1 MRSRPVA
8 LLLLLALIL
17 AACGGSDSGTS
28 GTGSAGTESASGSA
42 AQETAADGGET
53 AEGGAVGGT
62 LVDLQN
68 FSVGDPNHIDPALA
82 DSFQG
87 AQVSVLLYDGLTE
100 FDFTDPAN
108 PELVGQVAE
117 SFEPNADAT
126 VWTFQLR
133 DDVTFSNGDPVLP
146 SSFAFAWNRAVDPVF
161 ASEIGYH
168 FGPIEGAAEVAD
180 GSATEL
186 SGVVADDEAMTLTVT
201 LAYPFADFGGV
212 VSHPVF
218 SPMPEEAMADLEDQ
232 TQWEQDVMIGNGP
245 FVMAEPWT
253 HDVSIVLA
261 RNEDYYG
268 GLTGETA
275 LLDGIEFVISAD
287 VDSAYADFEAGNG
300 QTGYIPSG
308 RFAEATGSYA
318 NATEPNLGLYN
329 FYINQ
334 ESQLGGDENLKLRQA
349 IALAIDR
356 QSINDTVYNGARQL
370 PTGVTPP
377 GVPGFEEGVCGE
389 WCGYDAERAQELVDE
404 WRAEGGTL
412 DAPVTIN
419 FNAGSGH
426 EEVVTLIQANLQA
439 IGLEAQLDGR
449 DATTY
454 FSQMREGACELCRAG
469 WIWDYPVYDSAI
481 YSLFHSASIDGDNLA
496 RLDDPEID
504 DLIGEARATVDDD
517 ERFAMYRDVEQRA
530 IDAGA
535 VVPINWYTGQIVYD
549 ESVVN
554 LVQTPLQFVLYER
567 ISLVQ

>member
-1 MRSRPVA
+1 MTRSRPAA
-8 LLLLLALIL
+8 LLLLLALL
-17 AACGGSDSGTS
+17 FAACSGADSGTT
-28 GTGSAGTESASGSA
+28 GTGTTAESGAE
-42 AQETAADGGET
+42 ETAADGGET
-53 AEGGAVGGT
+53 AESEAGEGGT

-68 FSVGDPNHIDPALA
+68 FSVGDPDHVDPALA
-82 DSFQG
+82 STFQG

-100 FDFTDPAN
+100 FDFTDPEN
-108 PELVGQVAE
+108 PELLPQVAE

-126 VWTFQLR
+126 EWTFQLR
-133 DDVTFSNGDPVLP
+133 DDVAFSNGDPVLP
-146 SSFAFAWNRAVDPVF
+146 SSFAYAWNRAVDPEF
-161 ASEIGYH
+161 ASEIAYH
-168 FGPIEGAAEVAD
+168 FDPIAGAAEVAD
-180 GSATEL
+180 GSASEL

-201 LAYPFADFGGV
+201 LSYPFADFGGV

-218 SPMPEEAMADLEDQ
+218 SPMPEAVMADLEDQ

-253 HDVSIVLA
+253 HDVSIVLE
-261 RNEDYYG
+261 RNEEYYG
-268 GLTGETA
+268 GLTGELA
-275 LLDGIEFVISAD
+275 VLDGLEFTISAD

-308 RFAEATGSYA
+308 RFAEATAAYA

-329 FYINQ
+329 FFINQ
-334 ESQLGGDENLKLRQA
+334 ESQLGGEENLKLRQA

-356 QSINDTVYNGARQL
+356 ESINDTVYNGARQL

-377 GVPGFEEGVCGE
+377 GVPGYEEGVCGE
-389 WCGYDAERAQELVDE
+389 WCAYDAERAQELVDE
-404 WRAEGGTL
+404 WRADGGTL
-412 DAPVTIN
+412 DAPITIN

-426 EEVVTLIQANLQA
+426 EEVVTLMQANLEA

-449 DATTY
+449 DSTTY

-469 WIWDYPVYDSAI
+469 WIWDYPVYDSAL
-481 YSLFHSASIDGDNLA
+481 YSLFHSASIDGDNFP

-504 DLIGEARATVDDD
+504 ALIGEARATIDDD
-517 ERFAMYRDVEQRA
+517 ERFALYREVEQRA
-530 IDAGA
+530 LDTVA

-567 ISLVQ
+567 VGLQS